1 MRGATKILSNISNS
15 SKVNPHKPEKKAL
28 KTSQLHSSKDTK
40 NEHGIQNSQSGGE
53 RKKKGERQA
62 PSVAGYVPLD
72 GYGQMTLP

>member
-15 SKVNPHKPEKKAL
+15 SKINPHSPEKKAL
-28 KTSQLHSSKDTK
+28 KTCQLHGSKNTK

-53 RKKKGERQA
+53 RQA

-72 GYGQMTLP
+72 ADGQMTLQRP